1 MLPEIITV
9 ALMECKSTF
18 NSRIKFIN
26 RELSIHSVNN
36 EASIHSITS
45 GMGIQVRKQGEAEK
59 DMNQRP

>member
-1 MLPEIITV
+1 
-9 ALMECKSTF
+9 MECKSTF